1 MDVAFLSE
9 LAMAPNDDDQ
19 EGPVDGVLRDALSFV
34 LGTTCLVMVGTCLS
48 MWSTQ
53 RLIEQSIANI
63 VKSDAEQ
70 AIKIERLQD
79 NLNTLRIEQGILR
92 GRVTDMGRRVGAP

>member
-1 MDVAFLSE
+1 
-9 LAMAPNDDDQ
+9 
-19 EGPVDGVLRDALSFV
+19 
-34 LGTTCLVMVGTCLS
+34 

-79 NLNTLRIEQGILR
+79 NLNILRIEQGILR
-92 GRVTDMGRRVGAP
+92 GRVADMGRRVGAP